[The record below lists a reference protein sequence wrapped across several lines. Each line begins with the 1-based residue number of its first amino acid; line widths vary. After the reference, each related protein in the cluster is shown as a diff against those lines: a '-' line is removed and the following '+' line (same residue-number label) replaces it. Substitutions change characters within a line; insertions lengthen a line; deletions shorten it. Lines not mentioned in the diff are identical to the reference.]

1 MIELDPTLPIPRLCL
16 RGDLK
21 KKKKKN
27 GWFASVSFIHE
38 WTVVSPCE

>member
-1 MIELDPTLPIPRLCL
+1 L
-16 RGDLK
+16 RGDL